1 MSFVTPQRQ
10 VHCKT
15 NAAGFTL
22 SFFAMASPCEVLI
35 ECDDEYLAKHIG
47 DIVANEA
54 WRIQDKYSRYDA
66 NSVCALLNKQAGHV
80 CDIDQETYDLL
91 AFADKCYQ
99 MSDGLFD
106 ITSGV
111 LRKAWQF
118 DGSDNVPLASDIA
131 KLMPLMGWQHVELS
145 HNSIKSQFR
154 MAQGMEIDLGGL
166 GKEYAVDR
174 ALQLA
179 MLACDCPMLIN
190 FGGDLAVSKVKTNQQ
205 AWQVGI
211 EHPSFSAD
219 KTVIVSIKSG
229 AIATSGDANRF
240 LLKNGQRYSHIL
252 NVKTGWPVE
261 NPPNAITVAAPQ
273 CIQAGFLATL
283 ALLQGVNA
291 EQFLAQQEIKHWAI
305 R

>member
-15 NAAGFTL
+15 NAVGFTL

-66 NSVCALLNKQAGHV
+66 NSVCARLNKQAGHV

-154 MAQGMEIDLGGL
+154 MAKGMEIDLGGL

-190 FGGDLAVSKVKTNQQ
+190 FGGDLAVSKGKNQ
-205 AWQVGI
+205 
-211 EHPSFSAD
+211 P
-219 KTVIVSIKSG
+219 
-229 AIATSGDANRF
+229 TSMASRH
-240 LLKNGQRYSHIL
+240 RAS
-252 NVKTGWPVE
+252 
-261 NPPNAITVAAPQ
+261 
-273 CIQAGFLATL
+273 
-283 ALLQGVNA
+283 
-291 EQFLAQQEIKHWAI
+291 
-305 R
+305 